1 MKYNVSYILDDI
13 THANLADANSPI
25 AVTAWYKMRHPDAHI
40 LDVRPATADD
50 DKPGKPC
57 VRIPMNVLPY
67 MNAAENISCILQ
79 REKGMTCVFYVMD
92 NRYYKNLALPQ
103 FSADN
108 RGHQLVVGD
117 WYVIVT
123 CGDGYKYYINVTAD
137 SVVTMCAEVFDF
149 LQYK

>member
-1 MKYNVSYILDDI
+1 MKYNVSYILNDI

-50 DKPGKPC
+50 DKPDKPC

-67 MNAAENISCILQ
+67 MNATENISCILQ

-92 NRYYKNLALPQ
+92 KRYYDNLALPQ

-108 RGHQLVVGD
+108 RGNQLVIGD

-123 CGDGYKYYINVTAD
+123 CSNGYPYYINVTAD

>member
-25 AVTAWYKMRHPDAHI
+25 AVTAWYKMRHPDARI

-50 DKPGKPC
+50 DKPSKPC
-57 VRIPMNVLPY
+57 IRIPMNVLPY

>member
-25 AVTAWYKMRHPDAHI
+25 AVTAWYKMRHPDARI

-50 DKPGKPC
+50 DKPGKPYI
-57 VRIPMNVLPY
+57 RIPMNVLPY

-79 REKGMTCVFYVMD
+79 REKGMTSVFYVMD

>member
-13 THANLADANSPI
+13 AHANLADANSPI

-50 DKPGKPC
+50 DKLGTPC
-57 VRIPMNVLPY
+57 IQLPMNALPY
-67 MNAAENISCILQ
+67 MNSAENISCILQ

-92 NRYYKNLALPQ
+92 KRYYENLALPQ

-123 CGDGYKYYINVTAD
+123 CGNGYKYYINVTAD
-137 SVVTMCAEVFDF
+137 SVVSMCAEVFDF